1 MFHTMAY
8 MRNFMKDR
16 DVASIT
22 PTSPFGVR
30 RVCSEIDFKR
40 NNVIIEYGPATGVFT
55 DYLLKNMKN
64 GSHLIVIER
73 NKNFKTILQ
82 NRIHDPRATIIND
95 SAENVLEALKACRQS
110 EADYVISGIPF
121 FWLPQNIK
129 DKILY
134 NTRRALK
141 EGGKFLVYQTCF
153 QTDQHLKVHLERFFP
168 IVRKRF
174 ELRNIPPL
182 RLFEAVKGG
191 AGDFGNGNGNGNRNG
206 NGNGNGNGSSPGRP
220 LAR

>member
-8 MRNFMKDR
+8 MRTFLKDR

-30 RVCSEIDFKR
+30 RVCSNINFDR

-55 DYLLKNMKN
+55 DYILKNMKN
-64 GSHLIVIER
+64 GSQLIAIER
-73 NKNFKTILQ
+73 NKDFKSMLQ

-95 SAENVLEALKACRQS
+95 SAENVLDALKTCRRS
-110 EADYVISGIPF
+110 AADYIISGIPF
-121 FWLPQNIK
+121 FWLPKDIK

-134 NTRRALK
+134 NTHRALK

-153 QTDQHLKVHLERFFP
+153 QADHHLKVHLERFFP
-168 IVRKRF
+168 IVRARF

-182 RLFEAVKGG
+182 RLFEAVKCSDRSLVNGK
-191 AGDFGNGNGNGNRNG
+191 GNGNGNS
-206 NGNGNGNGSSPGRP
+206 NGNGNGSSSSRFQ
-220 LAR
+220 A